1 MYIHHS
7 EWETDINT
15 PGAQPY
21 SYTSLTLSSSQKM
34 IPILTSITLENLCQ
48 SLKFIYLELCS
59 MYCVWPHI
67 LNLMFMK
74 FIDVTTYNSSLYIF
88 TVTCYLILAKNTIY
102 YIMVDGCL
110 VCFLAL
116 ALQHCS
122 ACLQYFFLFFF
133 LFFLLKDIFIIA
145 VPVLPR
151 ALDEMMLCP
160 SSINVLADGFSS
172 PTSLLRS
179 PKPYPCL
186 WHVFKENFYWSFK
199 YRNVFKAYWI
209 TIDFHKINLSM

>member
-1 MYIHHS
+1 
-7 EWETDINT
+7 
-15 PGAQPY
+15 
-21 SYTSLTLSSSQKM
+21 M

-133 LFFLLKDIFIIA
+133 SFFLIERHFYYCCSCSTQGTGWDDALSLFHQCPCWWLFIPH
-145 VPVLPR
+145 V
-151 ALDEMMLCP
+151 P
-160 SSINVLADGFSS
+160 SSF
-172 PTSLLRS
+172 P
-179 PKPYPCL
+179 
-186 WHVFKENFYWSFK
+186 
-199 YRNVFKAYWI
+199 
-209 TIDFHKINLSM
+209 

>member
-1 MYIHHS
+1 
-7 EWETDINT
+7 
-15 PGAQPY
+15 
-21 SYTSLTLSSSQKM
+21 M

-59 MYCVWPHI
+59 MYCVWPHT

-88 TVTCYLILAKNTIY
+88 TVTCYLILAKKHNILYNGWWVFSLLPGFGSTALF
-102 YIMVDGCL
+102 CL
-110 VCFLAL
+110 YSIFL
-116 ALQHCS
+116 S
-122 ACLQYFFLFFF
+122 FFFF

-160 SSINVLADGFSS
+160 SSIDVLACWLFITHVPSS
-172 PTSLLRS
+172 FP
-179 PKPYPCL
+179 
-186 WHVFKENFYWSFK
+186 
-199 YRNVFKAYWI
+199 
-209 TIDFHKINLSM
+209 